1 MDGVRRS
8 FTSSILTWRLGRST
22 RRSPT
27 TWATARSSTGTSSAA
42 SNESKDCVVMFNL
55 RCFSYRC
62 RLEVQAMSKVDAD
75 ALTIQSREGLL
86 RRNGIFESFFA
97 AEAPRLAEA
106 CHEMSKRFLAG
117 GRLLAFGHGSAA
129 TDAQHVSVE
138 FVHPVIVGKRA
149 LPALDLGPDFERRLP
164 VVLQPED
171 MVMGFAFPEADEPV
185 ERTVRA
191 AQERGALTFSPTG
204 EAGEYSFSAPDED
217 PFVIQEV
224 FEVLYHVLWE
234 TVHVYFEHREQG
246 HDVGNSSFLYPFLG
260 KGQQPLEQ
268 VVREVQGS
276 MLQKMQEVNSL
287 RTATAESEANAISHI
302 AVAVTERLERGGKL
316 ITFGNGGSATDA
328 NDLVSDCIDP
338 PPGFGTIPAVSLSSE
353 PANITAI
360 AHARPEDVAIG
371 ISTSGGS
378 ANILS
383 ALAEARNRGLLTVG
397 IVGYDGGRI
406 VGERLADHAVV
417 VRSDSIPRI
426 QEVQASIYHVLRGLL
441 ERRKA

>member
-1 MDGVRRS
+1 MKQAD
-8 FTSSILTWRLGRST
+8 T
-22 RRSPT
+22 
-27 TWATARSSTGTSSAA
+27 
-42 SNESKDCVVMFNL
+42 ES
-55 RCFSYRC
+55 
-62 RLEVQAMSKVDAD
+62 
-75 ALTIQSREGLL
+75 LTIRSRAQLL
-86 RRNGIFESFFA
+86 RRNQIFESFFE

-106 CHEMSKRFLAG
+106 CHQMSRRFLAG
-117 GRLLAFGHGSAA
+117 GRLLAFGNGSAA

-149 LPALDLGPDFERRLP
+149 LPALDLGPDFERRVP
-164 VVLQPED
+164 VLLRPED

-191 AQERGALTFSPTG
+191 ARERGALTLSLIG

-260 KGQQPLEQ
+260 KGQQPLEE
-268 VVREVQGS
+268 VVSEVQGS
-276 MLQKMQEVNSL
+276 MLQKMQEVNRL
-287 RTATAESEANAISHI
+287 RTAAAESEVAAISQIVVAI
-302 AVAVTERLERGGKL
+302 AERLERGGKL

-328 NDLVSDCIDP
+328 NDLVSDCVDP
-338 PPGFGTIPAVSLSSE
+338 PPGFGKIPAVSLSAE

-360 AHARPEDVAIG
+360 ANDIGTEAIFARQLIAHAKPEDVAVG

-378 ANILS
+378 ANILA
-383 ALAEARNRGLLTVG
+383 ALAEARKRGLLTVG

-406 VGERLADHAVV
+406 VAERLADYAVV
-417 VRSDSIPRI
+417 IRSDYIPRI
-426 QEVQASIYHVLRGLL
+426 QEVQASIYHVLRGVV
-441 ERRKA
+441 ERRMA